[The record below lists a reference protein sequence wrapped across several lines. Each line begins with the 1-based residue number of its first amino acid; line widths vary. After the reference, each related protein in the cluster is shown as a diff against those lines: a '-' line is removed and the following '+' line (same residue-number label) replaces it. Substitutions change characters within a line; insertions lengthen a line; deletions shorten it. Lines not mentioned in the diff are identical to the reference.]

1 MIALKISNT
10 YGVSSNIQFLVSAL
24 VASITVSGKA
34 IGKGIANKESTQIVD
49 MVGKVLAKVNK
60 NN

>member
-34 IGKGIANKESTQIVD
+34 IGKGIANKESTVIVD
-49 MVGKVLAKVNK
+49 MVGKILGKFKTNK
-60 NN
+60 